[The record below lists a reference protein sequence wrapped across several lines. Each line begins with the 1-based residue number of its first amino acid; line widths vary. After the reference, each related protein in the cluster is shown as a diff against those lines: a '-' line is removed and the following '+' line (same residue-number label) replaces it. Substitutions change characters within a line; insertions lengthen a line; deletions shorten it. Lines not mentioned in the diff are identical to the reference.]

1 MTHILKPVVYMTQ
14 TEACTVAIYEGTILA
29 KLYRTTEHLQREVKK
44 KLKKDF
50 NNSAKII
57 RQYTQTLQ

>member
-1 MTHILKPVVYMTQ
+1 MTQ

-44 KLKKDF
+44 ETEEGL
-50 NNSAKII
+50 
-57 RQYTQTLQ
+57 

>member
-44 KLKKDF
+44 ETEEGL
-50 NNSAKII
+50 
-57 RQYTQTLQ
+57 